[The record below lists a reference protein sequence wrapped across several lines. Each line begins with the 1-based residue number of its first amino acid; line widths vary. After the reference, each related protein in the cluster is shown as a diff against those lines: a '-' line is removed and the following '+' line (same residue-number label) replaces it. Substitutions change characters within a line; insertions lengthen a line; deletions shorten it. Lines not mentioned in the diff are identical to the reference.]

1 MAGSWVDDSY
11 TYQSQDGSWIEVPG
25 RHWVEGP
32 VEAPYVP
39 PSVQTQDGSWVQSQ
53 TPPPQAPTYLP
64 SLPGSGWESSP
75 STVQTQD
82 GSWVDTPSV
91 PTFQGWSGRNITVAD
106 AEKQLKEMGAPSI
119 NEYGV
124 PTTYRIDYGADPSHD
139 TREQPGGAA
148 GDTYDTFSYDKD
160 TGKLTKIGSYKNEA
174 ENTSKGQPMWPF
186 YTGALMIAG
195 AGVGSLLAAP
205 AAAGLAGAA
214 SAGAAAGTAASAG
227 IMSGTGALAAG
238 AAGAGAAAG
247 GAAAAGMMSG
257 GAAAG
262 TGLTAAE
269 IVSLAGAG
277 TGAASAGA
285 AAGGAASSGITSGTG
300 TAGAIGAGM
309 SPTSIA
315 ALEAAGAETGMMG
328 AGTAGE
334 YGSLSAETLAGYDA
348 EAAAMAAEGITAG
361 SGAAP
366 YAAGGTLSAGGAGLS
381 ASQLLQLA
389 KTGYGLYS
397 AAKGLGG
404 STGTGGT
411 GTGGYTPN
419 TTATMPT
426 YGGGLLSNY
435 QNSAANTPSLIP
447 QSGLAQQQPA
457 QQNTEFLSYNSGVNQ
472 PKFDLNKYIGTPLNW
487 GPGSYA

>member
-1 MAGSWVDDSY
+1 MAWISSPMTFNEFGAVDSWGGAPQWVDD
-11 TYQSQDGSWIEVPG
+11 PG
-25 RHWVEGP
+25 QEPTP
-32 VEAPYVP
+32 VAP
-39 PSVQTQDGSWVQSQ
+39 SFQTQDGSWVQAEPPTRST
-53 TPPPQAPTYLP
+53 TPGSVVGADGYYSTRVANNSDP
-64 SLPGSGWESSP
+64 SLIPN
-75 STVQTQD
+75 D
-82 GSWVDTPSV
+82 GKTYELHTEHWD
-91 PTFQGWSGRNITVAD
+91 D
-106 AEKQLKEMGAPSI
+106 SI
-119 NEYGV
+119 NKRYITKDIYLNGELIQAGQKEYDKEYDAGGGLGGF
-124 PTTYRIDYGADPSHD
+124 IDKINTNLGPAVFPALAATILTAGAGSALGLI
-139 TREQPGGAA
+139 GGAA
-148 GDTYDTFSYDKD
+148 
-160 TGKLTKIGSYKNEA
+160 
-174 ENTSKGQPMWPF
+174 
-186 YTGALMIAG
+186 AG
-195 AGVGSLLAAP
+195 AATG
-205 AAAGLAGAA
+205 GAA
-214 SAGAAAGTAASAG
+214 SAGAAAGSAASAG
-227 IMSGTGALAAG
+227 IAGGTGALAAG

-247 GAAAAGMMSG
+247 GLAASGMMSG

-285 AAGGAASSGITSGTG
+285 AAGGAASSGMMSGTG
-300 TAGAIGAGM
+300 TAGAAAAGM
-309 SPTSIA
+309 SPASIA
-315 ALEAAGAETGMMG
+315 ALEAAGA
-328 AGTAGE
+328 GE
-334 YGSLSAETLAGYDA
+334 YGALSAETLAGYSA
-348 EAAAMAAEGITAG
+348 EDAAMAQAGITAG